1 MGDKRGLFRF
11 ILKLMDHII
20 VRSATNIL
28 VDGKSQ
34 LKFLHNNNIGK
45 IKSQILGSGSISG
58 VSTKRFYPS
67 NKIRENIRKK

>member
-1 MGDKRGLFRF
+1 MRTHAFTGQVWATKGLFRF

-45 IKSQILGSGSISG
+45 IKSQIWVAVLFRG
-58 VSTKRFYPS
+58 F
-67 NKIRENIRKK
+67 NKTFLPIK

>member
-1 MGDKRGLFRF
+1 MVSGNLALIRMRTHTFTGQVWATKRGLFRF

-45 IKSQILGSGSISG
+45 IKSKDIG
-58 VSTKRFYPS
+58 
-67 NKIRENIRKK
+67 